1 MKGAANFEWTRP
13 ADPAL
18 LRFLIGR
25 HKGLLLGWACSWALL
40 FPLLQLFRDPWGLA
54 VTGGFFAL
62 FAGPALGAA
71 EVMEGSE
78 EFFLTLPLPKRTFFA
93 TRYLLGLLSL
103 FLLLGAGLALFQ
115 WNLPQKAWSLVVETG
130 FTEPYPPPR
139 AISLAGALVIPFSLY
154 TFIFVAGSLFK
165 TPNSARNALLAG
177 TLPAAAL
184 AGGGFYVE
192 YLVFATRD
200 GWRPTGWLSL
210 ILLGVFPLPL
220 LAAGWIAYGRKELD
234 RAPGHAPVRKTS
246 LVKILAFLLL
256 LFFLFM
262 ISIPI
267 VRVLIHPS
275 MP

>member
-1 MKGAANFEWTRP
+1 MKGAPDFEWTRP

-18 LRFLIGR
+18 LRFLIRR
-25 HKGLLLGWACSWALL
+25 HKSLLLGWACSWALL
-40 FPLLQLFRDPWGLA
+40 FPLLQFFHDPWGLA
-54 VTGGFFAL
+54 VAGGLFAL

-78 EFFLTLPLPKRTFFA
+78 EFFLSLPLPKRTFFS

-103 FLLLGAGLALFQ
+103 LLLLCAGLALFQ

-139 AISLAGALVIPFSLY
+139 TIAPAGALIIPFSLY
-154 TFIFVAGSLFK
+154 TFTFLAGTFFK

-177 TLPAAAL
+177 CLPAAVL

-192 YLVFATRD
+192 YLLFATKD
-200 GWRPTGWLSL
+200 GWRPTGWLPL
-210 ILLGVFPLPL
+210 ILLGLFPIPL
-220 LAAGWIAYGRKELD
+220 LAAGWAAYGRKELD
-234 RAPGHAPVRKTS
+234 RARGHGVARKTS
-246 LVKILAFLLL
+246 LVKVLAFLLL

-262 ISIPI
+262 ASIPI
-267 VRVLIHPS
+267 LRVLINP
-275 MP
+275 